1 MNKGAKQK
9 DTYMKAINRNIK
21 RIFTFAFAA
30 FLLASNAMAQ
40 EKNIHKG
47 KADKKRAAIR
57 KNAVEDNA
65 ATLNTKY
72 YLSAIAKITVVDS
85 IVTDKENFLKNIPLS
100 SDCGRIAKSS
110 EIANDAQQH
119 ISYAYINGYGDIRY
133 FSKQANDGTTK
144 LYRQEKIGGTWNK
157 EKLVT
162 ELNEKIQDID
172 FPYLLS
178 DGVTLYFSGISKDNG
193 FGKRDIF
200 MARLDTDSMTFYK
213 PENIGLPYNSKA
225 NDYMCIIDDINNL
238 GWLVTDRRQP
248 QGKVCIYT
256 FIPSDERWDVD
267 ETGGNTNLL
276 NELAEICCIKATQK
290 DVTAINEAKARLS
303 KINIEAV
310 ANEYRAGFPFIV
322 SDNRVYHSI
331 EDFRSE
337 TNKKLFLQLSAMKQ
351 EHNNKVENLTKQ
363 RMGYS
368 ISGHPTKAEAN
379 KIAETEAAAEK
390 MELDIKILEKKI
402 RNAENLL

>member
-1 MNKGAKQK
+1 
-9 DTYMKAINRNIK
+9 MKAINRNIK
-21 RIFTFAFAA
+21 RIFTFSFAA

-40 EKNIHKG
+40 GKNIHKG
-47 KADKKRAAIR
+47 KTDKKRATVR
-57 KNAVEDNA
+57 KDAVEDNA
-65 ATLNTKY
+65 TTLNTKD
-72 YLSAIAKITVVDS
+72 YLSAIAKITVIDS
-85 IVTDKENFLKNIPLS
+85 IVADKENFLKNIPLS

-110 EIANDAQQH
+110 EIADIAQQH

-144 LYRQEKIGGTWNK
+144 LYRQEKIGGTWNE
-157 EKLVT
+157 EKPVT
-162 ELNEKIQDID
+162 ELNEKIQDIG

-256 FIPSDERWDVD
+256 FIPSDERWDIN
-267 ETGGNTNLL
+267 EMGGNTNVL

-290 DVTAINEAKARLS
+290 DATAINEAKLRLL
-303 KINIEAV
+303 KMNKQAV
-310 ANEYRAGFPFIV
+310 TNEYVAGFPFIV
-322 SDNRVYHSI
+322 SDDRVYHNI

-351 EHNNKVENLTKQ
+351 EYNNKVENLTKQ
-363 RMGYS
+363 RMSYS
-368 ISGHPTKAEAN
+368 INGHHTKAEAN
-379 KIAETEAAAEK
+379 KIAETEAATEK